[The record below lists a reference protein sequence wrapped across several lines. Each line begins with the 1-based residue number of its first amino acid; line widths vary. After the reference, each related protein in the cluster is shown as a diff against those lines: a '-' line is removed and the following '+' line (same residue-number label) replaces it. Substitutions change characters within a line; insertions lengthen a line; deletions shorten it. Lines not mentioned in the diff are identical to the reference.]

1 MRIRVLLIL
10 FMAVGLC
17 GAAFGADA
25 GAVEEEP
32 SPFSGSLA
40 DAVWTVVSFVALLL
54 VLWRLAWKPVL
65 AGLTGRQE
73 FIEKQLKDAEGTH
86 EEARHVLSEYQDKLA
101 NAEREGKGIIDA
113 RRNEGE
119 KEAGR
124 IIDEARKEAEALRV
138 RLEMD
143 LERARKQAES
153 ELLDEAGGIVLRLGE
168 EILGRTLQDEDHEK
182 LINQAIERL
191 KESGEGTAGQ

>member
-1 MRIRVLLIL
+1 MRMRVLLIL
-10 FMAVGLC
+10 FMAAGLC
-17 GAAFGADA
+17 GAALGAEA
-25 GAVEEEP
+25 PAAEEES

-40 DAVWTVVSFVALLL
+40 DAWWTVVSFVALLL

-65 AGLTGRQE
+65 SGLTGRQE
-73 FIEKQLKDAEGTH
+73 FIEKQLKDAEETH
-86 EEARHVLSEYQDKLA
+86 EEARQVLLEYQDKLA

-113 RRNEGE
+113 RRSEGE

-124 IIDEARKEAEALRV
+124 IVDDARKEADSLRV
-138 RLEMD
+138 RIEMD

-168 EILGRTLQDEDHEK
+168 EILGRALKDEDHEK

-191 KESGEGTAGQ
+191 KESGEGTA

>member
-1 MRIRVLLIL
+1 MRMRVLLIL
-10 FMAVGLC
+10 FMAAGLC
-17 GAAFGADA
+17 GAALGTEA

-65 AGLTGRQE
+65 AGLTARQE

-86 EEARHVLSEYQDKLA
+86 EEARQVLSEYQDKLA
-101 NAEREGKGIIDA
+101 NAEREGKGIIA
-113 RRNEGE
+113 AHRSEGE

-124 IIDEARKEAEALRV
+124 IIDEAGKEADSLRV

-168 EILGRTLQDEDHEK
+168 EILGRALNDEDHEK
-182 LINQAIERL
+182 LINQAIERIR
-191 KESGEGTAGQ
+191 ENDEGTA

>member
-1 MRIRVLLIL
+1 MRMRVLLIV

-17 GAAFGADA
+17 GAALGADA

-54 VLWRLAWKPVL
+54 VLWKLAWKPVL

-73 FIEKQLKDAEGTH
+73 FIEKQLKDAEATH
-86 EEARHVLSEYQDKLA
+86 EEARLVLLDYQDKLA

-113 RRNEGE
+113 HRS
-119 KEAGR
+119 EAAREADR
-124 IIDEARKEAEALRV
+124 IIDEAGKEADALRV

-168 EILGRTLQDEDHEK
+168 EILGRTLRDEDHER
-182 LINQAIERL
+182 LINQAIERIR
-191 KESGEGTAGQ
+191 ENNEDTA

>member
-1 MRIRVLLIL
+1 MRMLMLLIL

-17 GAAFGADA
+17 GAALGADA
-25 GAVEEEP
+25 PVVEDEP

-65 AGLTGRQE
+65 AGLAGRQE
-73 FIEKQLKDAEGTH
+73 FIEKQLKDAEETH

-101 NAEREGKGIIDA
+101 NADREGKGIIEA
-113 RRNEGE
+113 HRSEAA
-119 KEAGR
+119 KEAVR
-124 IIDEARKEAEALRV
+124 IIDEAGKEADALRV

-168 EILGRTLQDEDHEK
+168 EILGRALQDQDHEK
-182 LINQAIERL
+182 LINQAIERIREND
-191 KESGEGTAGQ
+191 KDTA

>member
-1 MRIRVLLIL
+1 MLMRVLLIV

-32 SPFSGSLA
+32 SPFSGTLA

-65 AGLTGRQE
+65 AGLTARQD

-86 EEARHVLSEYQDKLA
+86 EEARQVLSGYQEKLA
-101 NAEREGKGIIDA
+101 NAEREGKGIINA
-113 RRNEGE
+113 HRNEGE

-124 IIDEARKEAEALRV
+124 IIDDAKKEADSLRV

-182 LINQAIERL
+182 LINQAIERIR
-191 KESGEGTAGQ
+191 ENDEDTA

>member
-1 MRIRVLLIL
+1 MRMRVLLIL
-10 FMAVGLC
+10 FMAAGLC
-17 GAAFGADA
+17 GAALGAEA
-25 GAVEEEP
+25 PVAEEES

-65 AGLTGRQE
+65 AGLTARQD

-86 EEARHVLSEYQDKLA
+86 EDARQVLLEYQDKLA

-113 RRNEGE
+113 HRSEAA

-124 IIDEARKEAEALRV
+124 IIDEAGKEADSLRV
-138 RLEMD
+138 RIEMD

-168 EILGRTLQDEDHEK
+168 EILGRALNDQDHEK

-191 KESGEGTAGQ
+191 KENDEGTA

>member
-1 MRIRVLLIL
+1 MRMRVLLIL

-17 GAAFGADA
+17 GAALGAETPA
-25 GAVEEEP
+25 AEEEP

-65 AGLTGRQE
+65 AGLTARQE

-86 EEARHVLSEYQDKLA
+86 EEARQVLLEYQDKLA

-124 IIDEARKEAEALRV
+124 IIDDAKKEADSLRV
-138 RLEMD
+138 RIEMD
-143 LERARKQAES
+143 IERARKQAQS

-168 EILGRTLQDEDHEK
+168 EILGRALNDQDHEK
-182 LINQAIERL
+182 LINQAIERIREND
-191 KESGEGTAGQ
+191 KDTA

>member
-1 MRIRVLLIL
+1 MRMRVLLIL

-17 GAAFGADA
+17 GAALGAEA
-25 GAVEEEP
+25 GAAEEEL

-65 AGLTGRQE
+65 AGLTARQD

-86 EEARHVLSEYQDKLA
+86 EEARQVLSEYQDKLA

-113 RRNEGE
+113 HRSEAAR
-119 KEAGR
+119 EAGR
-124 IIDEARKEAEALRV
+124 IIDEAGKEADTLRV
-138 RLEMD
+138 RIEMD

-168 EILGRTLQDEDHEK
+168 EILGRALKDEDHEK
-182 LINQAIERL
+182 LITQAIERIR
-191 KESGEGTAGQ
+191 ENDEDTA

>member
-1 MRIRVLLIL
+1 MRMRVLLIL
-10 FMAVGLC
+10 FVAVGLC
-17 GAAFGADA
+17 GAALGAEA
-25 GAVEEEP
+25 GAVEEES

-65 AGLTGRQE
+65 SGLTGRQE

-86 EEARHVLSEYQDKLA
+86 EEARQVLLEYQDKLA

-113 RRNEGE
+113 RRSEGE

-124 IIDEARKEAEALRV
+124 IVDDARKEADSLRV
-138 RLEMD
+138 RIEMD

-168 EILGRTLQDEDHEK
+168 EILGRALKDEDHEK

-191 KESGEGTAGQ
+191 KESGEGTA